1 MSAWIIR
8 AGKGGVRA
16 PEWINGGYIAIYWNL
31 SGADISALS
40 KDDIKAL
47 YRAQF
52 PDASRQVV
60 AANAGMIFRFATEIT
75 KGSTVVMYDPATRLY
90 HIGKVSG
97 PCVFV
102 SPKDSDDDDGSY
114 RRAVDWEFTT
124 PRDALP
130 ARAKHSLGSIST
142 LFAVSADTLRELE
155 KASSGAH
162 PDAEEEQE
170 AENSSEIREATAED
184 GIERI
189 KDRVLQLSWDD
200 MEYLVAGV
208 LRSMGYKTS
217 MTSRGSDGGRDII
230 ASPDG
235 LGLESPRIVVEVKH
249 RKEAIS
255 APMLRSFI
263 GGLRSTDSGL
273 YVSTGGF
280 TKEAIYEAD
289 RALMPIKLLNL
300 DQFVRLIVD
309 NYDNADMDTRAILPL
324 VRIYWPA

>member
-8 AGKGGVRA
+8 AGKGGVRT

-31 SGADISALS
+31 NGADISALS

-47 YRAQF
+47 YRTQF

-60 AANAGMIFRFATEIT
+60 AANAGMIFRFATEIA

-97 PCVFV
+97 PCAFV

-114 RRAVDWEFTT
+114 RRAVNWEFTA
-124 PRDALP
+124 PRDALS

-155 KASSGAH
+155 KASTGTCPA
-162 PDAEEEQE
+162 AEEEPE
-170 AENSSEIREATAED
+170 EENSSEVREATAED

-249 RKEAIS
+249 RKEAMS
-255 APMLRSFI
+255 APTLRSFI
-263 GGLRSTDSGL
+263 GGLRNTDSGL

-280 TKEAIYEAD
+280 TKEAAYEAD

-300 DQFVRLIVD
+300 DQLVRLIVD